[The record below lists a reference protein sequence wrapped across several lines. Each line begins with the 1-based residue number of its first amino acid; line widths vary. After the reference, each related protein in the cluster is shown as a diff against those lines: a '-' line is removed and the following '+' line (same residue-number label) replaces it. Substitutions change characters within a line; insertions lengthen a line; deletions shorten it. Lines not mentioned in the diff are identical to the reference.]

1 MIVDLYVV
9 GVLLTVFSGILHY
22 SGMLIEKMI
31 ISKVQ
36 KELKLIKRLIKTPLW
51 SLALFI

>member
-9 GVLLTVFSGILHY
+9 SVLLAVFSGILHY

-31 ISKVQ
+31 INKVPR
-36 KELKLIKRLIKTPLW
+36 ELKLKKRLIKTPFGFLLY
-51 SLALFI
+51 S